1 MYSGRAFAGHLIE
14 DSLNLEDSVKVGHTQ
29 NKTRCCLLCEMNRVD
44 DSVLK
49 LQTGTCRILAELQEK
64 LRVWGVEQN
73 KTFQM

>member
-1 MYSGRAFAGHLIE
+1 
-14 DSLNLEDSVKVGHTQ
+14 
-29 NKTRCCLLCEMNRVD
+29 MNRVD

>member
-1 MYSGRAFAGHLIE
+1 MAHLIE
-14 DSLNLEDSVKVGHTQ
+14 VSLDPEDSVNGGRAQ

-49 LQTGTCRILAELQEK
+49 LQTGTCRIPAELQEK